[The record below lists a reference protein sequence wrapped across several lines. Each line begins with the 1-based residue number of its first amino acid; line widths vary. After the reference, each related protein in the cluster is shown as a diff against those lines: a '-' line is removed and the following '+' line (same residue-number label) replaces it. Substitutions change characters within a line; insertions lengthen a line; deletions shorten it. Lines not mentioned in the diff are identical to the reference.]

1 MKKIYTRLLFFVF
14 ILISI
19 YSFSFENFM
28 EEWRYENRN
37 INDNKIVAS
46 LIENETYIFFENVEQ
61 TQNTNILVFDKEG
74 KKTKEV
80 KLSDFL
86 LINVEKKESKYIL
99 FGRYTFEG
107 KNYASIYLLNNNFD
121 IIKKNYYFID
131 GYTPIKILCNGN
143 DLVAFYD
150 KYDGEN
156 SIFKEVVYDERLNE
170 KYTFENI
177 EKGFIK
183 INDIDNYND
192 TFYITGWK
200 DNPDSKLDMYI
211 SVRTIENKILWTKT
225 FGGKSDDK
233 GYKIK
238 IYDNSIIVGGTNES
252 YNEKNN
258 KDIWIL
264 RLNIDGNIIWSKLY
278 DSGFLDEI
286 NGIKINNQNIY
297 IIGYSITTKND
308 EDSYILKLNLK
319 GEKDYLELSNFS
331 GTDIGDSL
339 IIGNKEIVLSGFF
352 VSNKKSEE
360 TTGIDSLIIF
370 LSKK

>member
-1 MKKIYTRLLFFVF
+1 MKKIHTKFLFFIF

-19 YSFSFENFM
+19 YSFSFENFI

-46 LIENETYIFFENVEQ
+46 LMAKDTYIFFENVEQ
-61 TQNTNILVFDKEG
+61 TQNMNIITFSKEG
-74 KKTKEV
+74 KKIKEV
-80 KLSDFL
+80 KLNDFL
-86 LINVEKKESKYIL
+86 LINVEKKENGYVL
-99 FGRYTFEG
+99 FGKYNFEG
-107 KNYASIYLLNNNFD
+107 KNYASIYLLNNELN

-131 GYTPIKILCNGN
+131 GYTPIKMLYKENNIVVFC
-143 DLVAFYD
+143 D
-150 KYDGEN
+150 KYDGKN
-156 SIFKEVVYDERLNE
+156 SIFKEIIYDEMLNE
-170 KYTFENI
+170 KSTFENI

-183 INDIDNYND
+183 INDVDTYND

-200 DNPDSKLDMYI
+200 DNTDSKLDMYI
-211 SVRTIENKILWTKT
+211 SVRTIENKVLWTKT

-238 IYDNSIIVGGTNES
+238 IYDNSIIIGGTNES

-264 RLNIDGNIIWSKLY
+264 RLSNEGNIIWSKLY

-286 NGIKINNQNIY
+286 NDIKIKDQKIY
-297 IIGYSITTKND
+297 ITGYSITTKND

-319 GEKDYLELSNFS
+319 GEKDYLDLSNFL
-331 GTDIGDSL
+331 GTDIGNSL
-339 IIGNKEIVLSGFF
+339 IIDDKKLILSGFF
-352 VSNKKSEE
+352 VSSKNSEE
-360 TTGIDSLIIF
+360 TTGIDSLII
-370 LSKK
+370 LLNRK